1 MHYIVPRVKR
11 SATRNLAVDKSA
23 AMPAGLALV
32 LLAQAAVAGTPEA
45 PAQPAK
51 TPAPAAQD
59 GCTNETPKPNTSQ
72 IVICAPKPQGY
83 RLNPDVIEAKR
94 EIRGAG
100 RPRNPHEPFRD
111 TPCASGVGPA
121 PCFSAGINLI
131 AAALTAAEM
140 AKRLSEGKEVGSMF
154 VTDPHPDEYH
164 LYLMAKAR
172 REAREKEQAAAAKA
186 KAGTKERADTDAA
199 GAEPARAQS
208 E

>member
-1 MHYIVPRVKR
+1 
-11 SATRNLAVDKSA
+11 
-23 AMPAGLALV
+23 MPAGLAVALV
-32 LLAQAAVAGTPEA
+32 LLAETASAAATPNPTNA
-45 PAQPAK
+45 TAVRVDDSCK
-51 TPAPAAQD
+51 TPLPSAD
-59 GCTNETPKPNTSQ
+59 TRQ

-94 EIRGAG
+94 EVRGAG
-100 RPRNPHEPFRD
+100 RPHNPHEPFRD

-172 REAREKEQAAAAKA
+172 REAREKEQAAVAKA
-186 KAGTKERADTDAA
+186 NAGTKEQANTAAA
-199 GAEPARAQS
+199 GVEPAKAQS